1 MRVADFHHDSGT
13 LLVRQSKAGKVRHV
27 ELTTE
32 GLGFLYGITA
42 GRANTE
48 FLFHRDGASWGKS
61 QQQRPL
67 VEACHAATVNP
78 AISFHTLRHTY
89 ASLMVMDGVPLIV
102 VARNLGHSDTR
113 MVEKHYGHLTSSY
126 IRGHSLGPGDWDW
139 RQRSEHRAAR
149 RRVIGAVSAASGS
162 NGAVQDVHLRRWK
175 SSPPRR
181 VRTSPDSLRN

>member
-1 MRVADFHHDSGT
+1 M
-13 LLVRQSKAGKVRHV
+13 
-27 ELTTE
+27 
-32 GLGFLYGITA
+32 
-42 GRANTE
+42 
-48 FLFHRDGASWGKS
+48 GKS

-67 VEACHAATVNP
+67 VEACHAATVTP

-139 RQRSEHRAAR
+139 RQRTSCRSPSSDR
-149 RRVIGAVSAASGS
+149 RGQCRFREQRCRPGCA
-162 NGAVQDVHLRRWK
+162 
-175 SSPPRR
+175 SPPMETIPPR
-181 VRTSPDSLRN
+181 